1 MKKDYANLSYGGL
14 VVTGD
19 GSSTGN
25 YTVVK
30 DDADKSKTELIE
42 ADSTSNAENDDRDKD
57 SADADN
63 EIPLEDILQG
73 KNPIL
78 YCTLGAKFRDL
89 QLEFDQLKEEGPQHD
104 RIFTWQMKIGNLE
117 TVGTG
122 NSKKSAKNDAAEKMV
137 RLLYKAP
144 RPMRKPMWS
153 PYGPPCGMFPP
164 GMNVGLPGPPGMFPP
179 FPRGFRPPPGM
190 ARPPLGIFGPRF
202 GMIPFRQ
209 GFPAPMPLFNSSI
222 PFPMPTPETCGT
234 SPEELEFETMA
245 THEEGEE
252 NDLGPPGEVKPA
264 STMDS
269 LFEVKAGSSTMD
281 SLYQPEEGNA
291 TNSFVQPTNIAPS
304 NPPQFDRYA
313 GANNPISKLYDMA
326 KKEKI
331 PEPLFETINEKVL
344 SERKSHKGFTMKK
357 TEYTIQCDFKGKKY
371 EGKALTKKDAKLAAA
386 TFCWAEVGGGL
397 PPGPASLQASIST
410 LLQNQRQATSEVQKL
425 SIKKIRDQIS
435 LVYYTNNFRLI
446 IHRFN
451 TDKLNTF
458 QAKPQVKTPAE
469 SRPGDWQC
477 SNEECGN
484 INL

>member
-1 MKKDYANLSYGGL
+1 MHLVLSHKSFSERREQQEKERKEQLKKDYANLSYGGK
-14 VVTGD
+14 VVAGD
-19 GSSTGN
+19 GSSTGD
-25 YTVVK
+25 YTTIK
-30 DDADKSKTELIE
+30 DGNKIETELIE
-42 ADSTSNAENDDRDKD
+42 ADSTSNAENENLNEEH
-57 SADADN
+57 SIEEDN

-89 QLEFDQLKEEGPQHD
+89 QLEFDQIKEEGPQHD
-104 RIFTWQMKIGNLE
+104 RIFTWKMKIGNLE

-144 RPMRKPMWS
+144 RPMRKPMWG
-153 PYGPPCGMFPP
+153 PYGPPCAMFPP
-164 GMNVGLPGPPGMFPP
+164 GMPGPPGIFPS
-179 FPRGFRPPPGM
+179 FPRGFRPPPDM
-190 ARPPLGIFGPRF
+190 IRPPIGMFGPRPGMNGPSSSF
-202 GMIPFRQ
+202 GGSFGPFPP
-209 GFPAPMPLFNSSI
+209 GFLGPRPPFNGPMQ
-222 PFPMPTPETCGT
+222 FPMPRPEMLVST
-234 SPEELEFETMA
+234 PEELEFGSMT
-245 THEEGEE
+245 TQNCEE
-252 NDLGPPGEVKPA
+252 NELAPPGEVRPS

-281 SLYQPEEGNA
+281 SLYQPEEGSTSN
-291 TNSFVQPTNIAPS
+291 TYVQPTTIEGN

-344 SERKSHKGFTMKK
+344 SERKSQKGFTMKK

-386 TFCWAEVGGGL
+386 TLCWAEAGGGL

-410 LLQNQRQATSEVQKL
+410 LLQNQRQAASEVQ
-425 SIKKIRDQIS
+425 IS
-435 LVYYTNNFRLI
+435 QKT
-446 IHRFN
+446 IHFILLAPSLR
-451 TDKLNTF
+451 
-458 QAKPQVKTPAE
+458 
-469 SRPGDWQC
+469 SY
-477 SNEECGN
+477 
-484 INL
+484 

>member
-25 YTVVK
+25 YTVIK
-30 DDADKSKTELIE
+30 DDADESKPELIE
-42 ADSTSNAENDDRDKD
+42 ADSTSNAENDDIDQD

-89 QLEFDQLKEEGPQHD
+89 QLEFDQVKEEGPQHD

-164 GMNVGLPGPPGMFPP
+164 GMNVLGPPGMFPP

-190 ARPPLGIFGPRF
+190 VRPPLGMFGPRF
-202 GMIPFRQ
+202 GMVPFRQ
-209 GFPAPMPLFNSSI
+209 GFPGPMPLFNGSN
-222 PFPMPTPETCGT
+222 PFPMPTPETCAAT
-234 SPEELEFETMA
+234 PEELEFGIMT
-245 THEEGEE
+245 THEDGEE

-264 STMDS
+264 STMDN

-291 TNSFVQPTNIAPS
+291 TNSCAQATTIAPN

-410 LLQNQRQATSEVQKL
+410 LLQNQRQAASEVQKL
-425 SIKKIRDQIS
+425 SIQNK
-435 LVYYTNNFRLI
+435 
-446 IHRFN
+446 
-451 TDKLNTF
+451 
-458 QAKPQVKTPAE
+458 
-469 SRPGDWQC
+469 
-477 SNEECGN
+477 
-484 INL
+484 